1 MSDQLQSS
9 KTKTVIVTGGSK
21 GIGYGIS
28 TAFLEQGADVVI
40 AARNPPPQLP
50 SAGGKS
56 ALFFAA
62 DIRNAE
68 ASQRLIDY
76 AVEETGCLDHG
87 DFQDENPKHTLIKST
102 TYWCVRC

>member
-40 AARNPPPQLP
+40 AARNPPPQ
-50 SAGGKS
+50 
-56 ALFFAA
+56 F
-62 DIRNAE
+62 N
-68 ASQRLIDY
+68 
-76 AVEETGCLDHG
+76 
-87 DFQDENPKHTLIKST
+87 
-102 TYWCVRC
+102 